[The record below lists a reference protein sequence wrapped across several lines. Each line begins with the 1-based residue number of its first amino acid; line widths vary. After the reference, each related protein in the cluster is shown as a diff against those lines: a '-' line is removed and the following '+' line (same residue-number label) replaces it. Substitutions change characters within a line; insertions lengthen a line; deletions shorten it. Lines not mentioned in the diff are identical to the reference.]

1 MALDLFPN
9 IRGTAASCQ
18 SFMVTLTGAVVAGI
32 VAPALSHS
40 VLALALG
47 QAAFAL
53 AALTLWLGSRQYR
66 RVQARGAAA
75 KVTNSNVV

>member
-1 MALDLFPN
+1 
-9 IRGTAASCQ
+9 
-18 SFMVTLTGAVVAGI
+18 